1 MVLVMS
7 TSNTATAGADI
18 SRLMNIESQVGILR
32 EGHEALIEN
41 LAEVAEQVYNLQ
53 NQPTQE
59 EQPSLLPLIERVE
72 NNLNTL
78 KELHDHNFVNFDNK
92 LFYINEDLRNTYNS
106 LTSDFMKLE
115 RFYSTKTHR
124 LDDELDE
131 LKETV
136 IAITDDNTNLNNTI
150 EDAKAAF
157 NTSVSKQESMI
168 NALSVELNETKQ
180 KNKLYT
186 VVIVAS
192 LAIQIIIGAIQLIY

>member
-32 EGHEALIEN
+32 EGHEALRDN
-41 LAEVAEQVYNLQ
+41 LAEVSEQVSNLQ
-53 NQPTQE
+53 NKPVQE

-72 NNLNTL
+72 NDLNIL

-106 LTSDFMKLE
+106 VTSDLVKIE
-115 RFYSTKTHR
+115 QFYGTKTAR
-124 LDDELDE
+124 LESEISSLTE
-131 LKETV
+131 NITSLKC
-136 IAITDDNTNLNNTI
+136 DNTNLNNAI
-150 EDAKAAF
+150 EDV
-157 NTSVSKQESMI
+157 NTTLNTAVSKQDAAI

>member
-18 SRLMNIESQVGILR
+18 SRLMNIESQVGLLR
-32 EGHEALIEN
+32 EGHEALKGN
-41 LAEVAEQVYNLQ
+41 LAEVVEQVNSLQ
-53 NQPTQE
+53 NKPTQE

-72 NNLNTL
+72 NDLNIL
-78 KELHDHNFVNFDNK
+78 KALHDHNFTNVDNK
-92 LFYINEDLRNTYNS
+92 LFYINEDLRSTYNS
-106 LTSDFMKLE
+106 VTSDLVKIE
-115 RFYSTKTHR
+115 QFYGTKTHR

-150 EDAKAAF
+150 EDVKAAF